1 MCSPGTLRRLCRPVQ
16 TSCCFSQV
24 RLEKR
29 MPQTWHLVACGTKRA
44 VSPDLWPHGL
54 GFVEVPRERGDQR
67 ASVLACVP
75 ETACRAQVLSLGA
88 FCVETTDMKTSY

>member
-1 MCSPGTLRRLCRPVQ
+1 MVRQRLKWVSNLLPALVHGRQSHVLARDSQEAVQ

-54 GFVEVPRERGDQR
+54 GFMEVPRERGTRGPQ
-67 ASVLACVP
+67 C
-75 ETACRAQVLSLGA
+75 
-88 FCVETTDMKTSY
+88 

>member
-1 MCSPGTLRRLCRPVQ
+1 MLARDSQEAVQ

-29 MPQTWHLVACGTKRA
+29 MPQTWHLVACGTVVRLSHLTFSLMGLASWK
-44 VSPDLWPHGL
+44 SPGKVGP
-54 GFVEVPRERGDQR
+54 E

-75 ETACRAQVLSLGA
+75 ETACRAQVLFLGA
-88 FCVETTDMKTSY
+88 FCVETMDMKTSY